1 MRKMFIPTL
10 FFLSLLLVNTA
21 HAAKVVYVHENGSD
35 IYDGSSWTHA
45 LKTLNKSIDIVENG
59 GIIYA
64 CGKFQASNITIN
76 KNLSIVGKNTT
87 IFDGSGSG
95 ILEITPGNTVK
106 LVNLI
111 FVNGNRTEGGA
122 IINKG
127 CLIIENCTFINNTA
141 IYGGAIRSYGNL
153 TIKNSLFKSNVAFT
167 DEGRGGAIN
176 CDGAQETKIE
186 NCEFWDGIAP
196 HNGGAIY
203 GWQSGYIYIKN
214 CKFVRNKAPN
224 PAHGGAIYV
233 RWTNVVIENSEFIN
247 NTAEVG
253 GALRNHDG
261 VMKIVNCTFIGNIA
275 SGWKKEVQ

>member
-95 ILEITPGNTVK
+95 ILEIT
-106 LVNLI
+106 
-111 FVNGNRTEGGA
+111 
-122 IINKG
+122 
-127 CLIIENCTFINNTA
+127 
-141 IYGGAIRSYGNL
+141 
-153 TIKNSLFKSNVAFT
+153 
-167 DEGRGGAIN
+167 
-176 CDGAQETKIE
+176 QETLLNWLI
-186 NCEFWDGIAP
+186 
-196 HNGGAIY
+196 
-203 GWQSGYIYIKN
+203 
-214 CKFVRNKAPN
+214 
-224 PAHGGAIYV
+224 
-233 RWTNVVIENSEFIN
+233 
-247 NTAEVG
+247 
-253 GALRNHDG
+253 
-261 VMKIVNCTFIGNIA
+261 
-275 SGWKKEVQ
+275 